1 MDTGTVSSLLNEW
14 ASFSLTPLGFFTAL
28 FFIPVMLSFLSTKVR
43 ALYNIFTTMS
53 LGYYMMENYNPPYP
67 SSLQWLSN
75 LEPYFPI
82 LKYLRVGIPA
92 LISALGVFLILYA
105 SSWMGDRIVVGT
117 RKSEYDRLKYPVP
130 PKSIFKGLKNVFWP
144 FASKYKGQY
153 PYPYQYYYYPA
164 PPPQP
169 MPVQQPPPQPA
180 TPPPEEYW
188 PPPPPPTTPVTY
200 PQPQPRQE
208 RGRYYQ
214 PRRRESAGGEEGA
227 TTQG

>member
-1 MDTGTVSSLLNEW
+1 MDAGTASGLLNEW

-28 FFIPVMLSFLSTKVR
+28 FFIPVLLSFLSTKAR

-75 LEPYFPI
+75 IEPYFPI

-105 SSWMGDRIVVGT
+105 SSWMGDRIVVST

-144 FASKYKGQY
+144 FASRYRGQ
-153 PYPYQYYYYPA
+153 YQYYYYP

-169 MPVQQPPPQPA
+169 VPAQQPPPQPVA
-180 TPPPEEYW
+180 LAPPPEGYW
-188 PPPPPPTTPVTY
+188 PPPPPPTAPVTY
-200 PQPQPRQE
+200 PQPQGYQPRQE
-208 RGRYYQ
+208 GGRYYQ
-214 PRRRESAGGEEGA
+214 PRRREPAGGEEGA
-227 TTQG
+227 PAQG